1 MKRTDYKRT
10 KKKKSGKRLALKVTL
25 LLALSSLIVVVA
37 YGVSL
42 QKKLVDASDK
52 AFEAVEDR
60 PISEL
65 RDVAV
70 EPVQDNISILLL
82 GVDESEKRA
91 GDGNS
96 RSDALLVATLNNRDK
111 TVKLLSIPR
120 DSYVYIPDR
129 GKKDKITHAHAFGG
143 PRGTIE
149 TVEGLLDIPIDY
161 YVKMNFNAFIEIVD
175 AFGGIDVDVNI
186 PHDILELDE
195 NDKRTI
201 QLKPGM
207 QHLDG
212 KTTLA
217 LARTR
222 KVDSDVE
229 RGKRQQDI
237 LQSILQSIGKE
248 ATSIKSITKYG
259 NVIDAI
265 GDNMKTNMTF
275 KEMRSFLEYA
285 KGGIPKVK
293 TITLEGKDD
302 MSTGIYYW
310 LLDED
315 KLLEVKEEV
324 QQHLGISTN
333 ASKLTESNVNFSS
346 SNESAVENN
355 YSN

>member
-1 MKRTDYKRT
+1 MKRTDYKKIR
-10 KKKKSGKRLALKVTL
+10 KNKSGKRLALKVTL

-52 AFEAVEDR
+52 AYEAVENR
-60 PISEL
+60 PISDL
-65 RDVAV
+65 REAAV
-70 EPVQDNISILLL
+70 EPVQDNVSVLFL

-96 RSDALLVATLNNRDK
+96 RSDALLVATLNNREK
-111 TVKLLSIPR
+111 TVKLISIPR
-120 DSYVYIPDR
+120 DSFVYIPDR
-129 GKKDKITHAHAFGG
+129 GKKDKINHAHAFGG

-175 AFGGIDVDVNI
+175 AFGGIDVDVDI
-186 PHDILELDE
+186 PRDVLELDE

-212 KTTLA
+212 RTALA

-222 KVDSDVE
+222 KVDSDVQ

-237 LQSILQSIGKE
+237 LQSILQAIGKE

-259 NVIDAI
+259 DVIDAI

-275 KEMRSFLEYA
+275 KEMRSFLEYV
-285 KGGIPKVK
+285 KGGIPDVK
-293 TITLEGKDD
+293 TLSLEGEEDR
-302 MSTGIYYW
+302 STGISYW
-310 LLDED
+310 MLDEEN
-315 KLLEVKEEV
+315 LSNVKEEI
-324 QQHLGISTN
+324 QQHLGISDN
-333 ASKLTESNVNFSS
+333 SSKLTDRNINFSS
-346 SNESAVENN
+346 PNESAIENS
-355 YSN
+355 YSK